1 MTTLTPPQVSRAS
14 RVHTK
19 AEARALGSVS
29 FIKLRLAVRFAAV
42 ALLLAWILTPAVAL
56 SPAEEKGLEIAI
68 EADRRD
74 EGWQDQKA
82 DLLMILRNR
91 HGQESVRELRNR
103 SLEVTD
109 DGDKLLVIF
118 DSPPDVKGTAFLTF
132 THKEGQDDQWL
143 YLPALKRIKR
153 ISSNNKSGPFMGS
166 EFAYEDLTSQE
177 VEKYSYKHLRDES
190 VNGLDSFV
198 VERIPV
204 DPKSGYTKQIVWYDK
219 QEYRIQKIEF
229 YDRKGD
235 LLKTLAYSGYKEYLD
250 RYWRADEMFME
261 NHQTGKSTKLDWKEY
276 AFQTGLE
283 QRDFDQ
289 NSLRRAR

>member
-1 MTTLTPPQVSRAS
+1 MTMPMPPQVNRAA
-14 RVHTK
+14 RINTR
-19 AEARALGSVS
+19 AEARALASVS
-29 FIKLRLAVRFAAV
+29 FIRLQLAVRFALV
-42 ALLLAWILTPAVAL
+42 ALLLAWMLLPARAL
-56 SPAEEKGLEIAI
+56 SSAEEKGLEIAA

-103 SLEVTD
+103 SLEVAD

-118 DSPPDVKGTAFLTF
+118 DRPRDVKGTAFLTF
-132 THKEGQDDQWL
+132 THKAGQDDQWL

-177 VEKYSYKHLRDES
+177 IDKYTYKHLRDETVDS
-190 VNGLDSFV
+190 LDCFV

-219 QEYRIQKIEF
+219 QEYRIRKLEF
-229 YDRKGD
+229 YDRKAD
-235 LLKTLAYSGYKEYLD
+235 LLKTLTYSSYKQYLD

-261 NHQTGKSTKLDWKEY
+261 NHQTGKSTELDWKEY
-276 AFQTGLE
+276 AFQTGLSE
-283 QRDFDQ
+283 RDFDQ
-289 NSLRRAR
+289 NSLKRAR

>member
-1 MTTLTPPQVSRAS
+1 MTTLMPPQVSRAA
-14 RVHTK
+14 RFQTH
-19 AEARALGSVS
+19 AEARALASVS
-29 FIKLRLAVRFAAV
+29 FIKLRLAVHFALM
-42 ALLLAWILTPAVAL
+42 ALLLARMLVPAHAL
-56 SPAEEKGLEIAI
+56 SPAEEKGLEIAV
-68 EADRRD
+68 EADRCD

-103 SLEVTD
+103 SLEVDD

-118 DSPPDVKGTAFLTF
+118 DRPRDVKGTAFLTF
-132 THKEGQDDQWL
+132 THQAGQDDQWL

-177 VEKYSYKHLRDES
+177 VEKYTYKHLRDETVDS
-190 VNGLDSFV
+190 LDCFV

-229 YDRKGD
+229 YDRKAD
-235 LLKTLAYSGYKEYLD
+235 LLKTLSYAGYQQYLD
-250 RYWRADEMFME
+250 RYWRADDMFME
-261 NHQTGKSTKLDWKEY
+261 NHQTGKSTKLDWKKY
-276 AFQTGLE
+276 VFQTGLSE
-283 QRDFDQ
+283 RDFDQ
-289 NSLRRAR
+289 NSLKRAR

>member
-1 MTTLTPPQVSRAS
+1 MPPQVNRAG
-14 RVHTK
+14 RINTR
-19 AEARALGSVS
+19 AEARALASVS
-29 FIKLRLAVRFAAV
+29 FIRLQLAVRFALV
-42 ALLLAWILTPAVAL
+42 ALLLAWMLLPARAL
-56 SPAEEKGLEIAI
+56 SSAEEKGLEIAA

-103 SLEVTD
+103 SLEVAD

-118 DSPPDVKGTAFLTF
+118 DRPRDVKGTAFLTF
-132 THKEGQDDQWL
+132 THKAGQDDQWL

-177 VEKYSYKHLRDES
+177 IDKYTYKHLRDETVDS
-190 VNGLDSFV
+190 LDCFV

-219 QEYRIQKIEF
+219 QEYRIRKIEF
-229 YDRKGD
+229 YDRKAD
-235 LLKTLAYSGYKEYLD
+235 LLKTLTYSSYKQYLD

-261 NHQTGKSTKLDWKEY
+261 NHQTGKSTELDWKEY
-276 AFQTGLE
+276 AFQTGLSE
-283 QRDFDQ
+283 RDFDQ
-289 NSLRRAR
+289 NSLKRAR

>member
-1 MTTLTPPQVSRAS
+1 MTTLTPPQVNRAS
-14 RVHTK
+14 RVHTQ
-19 AEARALGSVS
+19 AEARALASVS
-29 FIKLRLAVRFAAV
+29 FIRLRLALRFS
-42 ALLLAWILTPAVAL
+42 LLAVLLIWMLVPGQAL
-56 SPAEEKGLEIAI
+56 SPAEEKGLEIAT

-74 EGWQDQKA
+74 EGWKDQKA

-103 SLEVTD
+103 SLEVVD

-118 DSPPDVKGTAFLTF
+118 DKPRDVDGTAFLTF

-177 VEKYSYKHLRDES
+177 IEKYTYTHLRDES
-190 VNGLDSFV
+190 VNGLDCFV
-198 VERIPV
+198 VERTPI

-219 QEYRIQKIEF
+219 AEYRLQKIEF

-235 LLKTLAYSGYKEYLD
+235 LLKTLAYSGYKQYLD
-250 RYWRADEMFME
+250 RYWRADAMFME
-261 NHQTGKSTKLDWKEY
+261 NHQSGKSTKLDWKEY
-276 AFQTGLE
+276 AFQTGLDE
-283 QRDFDQ
+283 RDFDQ
-289 NSLRRAR
+289 NSLKRAR